1 MWGPIFL
8 ALATGIT
15 IGVVFPLLRIPSPAP
30 PFLGLVGLL
39 GMFIGQ
45 RLVPWIKLWFN
56 QQ

>member
-8 ALATGIT
+8 ALATGIA
-15 IGVVFPLLRIPSPAP
+15 IGVVFQLLRIPSPAP

>member
-1 MWGPIFL
+1 MWRPIFL

-15 IGVVFPLLRIPSPAP
+15 IGVVFQLLRIPSPSP